1 MKGIRG
7 LLEKDFRLF
16 FRQGSN
22 LFLVLVVLALFFI
35 LRGKTGATFIAMYIP
50 SVMAVYSGN
59 TISYDENE
67 HGYTY
72 LFSLP
77 VNKKIYVREK
87 YMFSFIMTVFGWGIG
102 VICAGIAVFI
112 KPGEVFDLEMLAMEL
127 ITIFVF
133 QAIAGIVIAIR
144 LRFAGEK
151 GRFVLPIA
159 VLIVFA
165 SCYIIGSFVRANSGL
180 KESISYMIGET
191 GDFEIAISLIVL
203 SLLVWFAS
211 YKYSMRV
218 MKIIRTQT
226 QSILIFPEGSH
237 NYDLNRLIKPL
248 YDGPVNLALKNGKKI
263 VPVALVF
270 DFLKK
275 R

>member
-16 FRQGSN
+16 FRQGSS
-22 LFLVLVVLALFFI
+22 LFLALAFVALFFI
-35 LRGKTGATFIAMYIP
+35 LTGKTGVTFIAIYIP

-87 YMFSFIMTVFGWGIG
+87 YIFSFIMTVCGWGMG
-102 VICAGIAVFI
+102 VICAGIMVLI
-112 KPGEVFDLEMLAMEL
+112 KPGEFFDLEMLAMEL

-144 LRFAGEK
+144 LRFEGEK

-159 VLIVFA
+159 ILIIFA
-165 SCYIIGSFVRANSGL
+165 SCYMIGFFVMDNLGL
-180 KESISYMIGET
+180 KESISYMIGEI
-191 GDFEIAISLIVL
+191 GDFEIAIALIVL
-203 SLLVWFAS
+203 SLIVWFAS

-218 MKIIRTQT
+218 MK
-226 QSILIFPEGSH
+226 
-237 NYDLNRLIKPL
+237 
-248 YDGPVNLALKNGKKI
+248 KKE
-263 VPVALVF
+263 F
-270 DFLKK
+270 
-275 R
+275 

>member
-22 LFLVLVVLALFFI
+22 LFLMLAFMALFFI
-35 LRGKTGATFIAMYIP
+35 LTGKTGATFIAMYIP

-127 ITIFVF
+127 MTIFVF
-133 QAIAGIVIAIR
+133 YGFAGIVIAIR
-144 LRFAGEK
+144 LRFVGE
-151 GRFVLPIA
+151 
-159 VLIVFA
+159 
-165 SCYIIGSFVRANSGL
+165 
-180 KESISYMIGET
+180 
-191 GDFEIAISLIVL
+191 
-203 SLLVWFAS
+203 
-211 YKYSMRV
+211 
-218 MKIIRTQT
+218 
-226 QSILIFPEGSH
+226 
-237 NYDLNRLIKPL
+237 
-248 YDGPVNLALKNGKKI
+248 
-263 VPVALVF
+263 
-270 DFLKK
+270 
-275 R
+275 

>member
-22 LFLVLVVLALFFI
+22 LFLVLAFIALFFV
-35 LRGKTGATFIAMYIP
+35 LTGKAGATFIAVYIP

-59 TISYDENE
+59 TISYDENG
-67 HGYTY
+67 HGYSY

-87 YMFSFIMTVFGWGIG
+87 YIFSFIMTVCGWGIG
-102 VICAGIAVFI
+102 VICAGIAVLI
-112 KPGEVFDLEMLAMEL
+112 KPGEFFDLEMLAMEL

-144 LRFAGEK
+144 LRFEGEK

-159 VLIVFA
+159 VLIIFA
-165 SCYIIGSFVRANSGL
+165 SCYIIGFFVMDNLGL
-180 KESISYMIGET
+180 KESISYMIGEI

-203 SLLVWFAS
+203 SLIVWFAS

-218 MKIIRTQT
+218 MK
-226 QSILIFPEGSH
+226 
-237 NYDLNRLIKPL
+237 
-248 YDGPVNLALKNGKKI
+248 KKE
-263 VPVALVF
+263 F
-270 DFLKK
+270 
-275 R
+275 

>member
-1 MKGIRG
+1 MMKGIGG

-16 FRQGSN
+16 FRQGSS
-22 LFLVLVVLALFFI
+22 LFLALAFVALFFI
-35 LRGKTGATFIAMYIP
+35 LTGKTGVTFIAIYIP

-77 VNKKIYVREK
+77 VNRKIYVREK
-87 YMFSFIMTVFGWGIG
+87 YIFSFIMTVCGWGMG
-102 VICAGIAVFI
+102 VICAGIMVLI
-112 KPGEVFDLEMLAMEL
+112 KPGEFFDVEMLIMEL

-144 LRFAGEK
+144 LRFEGEK
-151 GRFVLPIA
+151 GRMVLPIA
-159 VLIVFA
+159 ILIIFA
-165 SCYIIGSFVRANSGL
+165 VCYTIGHFLETKLEL
-180 KESISYMIGET
+180 KESISYMIGEI
-191 GDFEIAISLIVL
+191 GDFEIAILLSVL

-218 MKIIRTQT
+218 MK
-226 QSILIFPEGSH
+226 
-237 NYDLNRLIKPL
+237 
-248 YDGPVNLALKNGKKI
+248 KKE
-263 VPVALVF
+263 F
-270 DFLKK
+270 
-275 R
+275 

>member
-16 FRQGSN
+16 FRQGSS
-22 LFLVLVVLALFFI
+22 LFLVLAFVALFFI
-35 LRGKTGATFIAMYIP
+35 LTGKTGVTFIAVYIP

-59 TISYDENE
+59 TISYDENG
-67 HGYTY
+67 HGYSY

-87 YMFSFIMTVFGWGIG
+87 YIFSFIMTVCGWGIG
-102 VICAGIAVFI
+102 VICAGIVVLI
-112 KPGEVFDLEMLAMEL
+112 KPGEFFDLEMLAMEL

-144 LRFAGEK
+144 LRFEGEK
-151 GRFVLPIA
+151 GRFVLPIT
-159 VLIVFA
+159 VLIIFA
-165 SCYIIGSFVRANSGL
+165 SCYIIGSFVRDNLGL
-180 KESISYMIGET
+180 KESISYMIGEI
-191 GDFEIAISLIVL
+191 GDFEIAIALIVL

-218 MKIIRTQT
+218 MK
-226 QSILIFPEGSH
+226 
-237 NYDLNRLIKPL
+237 
-248 YDGPVNLALKNGKKI
+248 KKE
-263 VPVALVF
+263 F
-270 DFLKK
+270 
-275 R
+275 

>member
-22 LFLVLVVLALFFI
+22 LFLMLAFMALFFI
-35 LRGKTGATFIAMYIP
+35 LTGKTGATFIAMYIP

-77 VNKKIYVREK
+77 INRKIYVREK
-87 YMFSFIMTVFGWGIG
+87 YIFSFIMTVCGWGMG
-102 VICAGIAVFI
+102 VICAGIMVLI
-112 KPGEVFDLEMLAMEL
+112 KPGEFFDVEMLIMEL

-144 LRFAGEK
+144 LRFEGEK
-151 GRFVLPIA
+151 GRMVLPIA
-159 VLIVFA
+159 ILIIFA
-165 SCYIIGSFVRANSGL
+165 VCYTIGHFLETKLGL
-180 KESISYMIGET
+180 KEGISYMIGEI

-218 MKIIRTQT
+218 MK
-226 QSILIFPEGSH
+226 
-237 NYDLNRLIKPL
+237 
-248 YDGPVNLALKNGKKI
+248 KKE
-263 VPVALVF
+263 F
-270 DFLKK
+270 
-275 R
+275 

>member
-22 LFLVLVVLALFFI
+22 LFLVLAFIALFFV
-35 LRGKTGATFIAMYIP
+35 LTGKTGATFIAVYIP

-59 TISYDENE
+59 TISYDENG
-67 HGYTY
+67 HGYSY

-87 YMFSFIMTVFGWGIG
+87 YIFSFIMTVCGWGIG
-102 VICAGIAVFI
+102 VICAGIVVLI
-112 KPGEVFDLEMLAMEL
+112 KPGEFFDLEMLSMEL

-144 LRFAGEK
+144 LRFEGEK
-151 GRFVLPIA
+151 GRFVLPIT
-159 VLIVFA
+159 VLIIFA
-165 SCYIIGSFVRANSGL
+165 SCYIIGSFVRDNLGL
-180 KESISYMIGET
+180 KESISYMIGEI
-191 GDFEIAISLIVL
+191 GDFEIAIALIVL

-218 MKIIRTQT
+218 MK
-226 QSILIFPEGSH
+226 
-237 NYDLNRLIKPL
+237 
-248 YDGPVNLALKNGKKI
+248 KKE
-263 VPVALVF
+263 F
-270 DFLKK
+270 
-275 R
+275 

>member
-16 FRQGSN
+16 FRQGSS
-22 LFLVLVVLALFFI
+22 LFLVLAFVALFFT
-35 LRGKTGATFIAMYIP
+35 LTEKKTATFIAIYIP

-59 TISYDENE
+59 TISYDENGN
-67 HGYTY
+67 GYSY

-87 YMFSFIMTVFGWGIG
+87 YIFSFIMTVCGWGIG
-102 VICAGIAVFI
+102 VICAGIVVLI
-112 KPGEVFDLEMLAMEL
+112 KPGEFFDLEMLEMEL

-144 LRFAGEK
+144 LRFEGEK
-151 GRFVLPIA
+151 GRFVLPIT
-159 VLIVFA
+159 VLIIFA
-165 SCYIIGSFVRANSGL
+165 SCYIIGSFVRDNLGL
-180 KESISYMIGET
+180 KESISYMIGEI
-191 GDFEIAISLIVL
+191 GDFEIAIALIVL

-218 MKIIRTQT
+218 MK
-226 QSILIFPEGSH
+226 
-237 NYDLNRLIKPL
+237 
-248 YDGPVNLALKNGKKI
+248 KKE
-263 VPVALVF
+263 F
-270 DFLKK
+270 
-275 R
+275 